1 MPKFSVIV
9 PVYNAEKYIKQC
21 VCSLVNQQYGNYE
34 IILVNDCSTDTSLE
48 LCNSFARQ
56 YTNVVVINQPQNKGV
71 SAARN
76 KGIEVA
82 KGDYILFVDSDD
94 FVSEDYFE
102 TLETLIVEE
111 YDLISFGNY
120 DYLIDGDGSTETK
133 LSDMNYDVSC
143 NDTSPWNKL
152 FLKIEEYDLISFGNY
167 DYLIDGDGSTETKL
181 SDMNYDVSCN
191 DTSPWNKL
199 FLKTFFA
206 SPWNKLFLKKTLLHY
221 NIRFDESCVCYE
233 DYLFNVE
240 YCKHISTFKTTVTSP
255 WNKLFL
261 KKTLLHY
268 NIRFDESCVCY
279 EDYLFNVEY
288 CKHISTFK
296 TTVKPL
302 YYYRQFT
309 NVNHVS
315 KRKWG
320 KQFQIS
326 RKVAAKTDEI
336 IASKREVEDLSEIRR
351 YVYKAYLVELE
362 ASKAS
367 NKGYR
372 DSMKELLRD
381 INFIKAVNS
390 INPCGTKLTLFK
402 ILHKMNLTLG
412 CKFIIESLL

>member
-21 VCSLVNQQYGNYE
+21 VCSLVNQQYINYE
-34 IILVNDCSTDTSLE
+34 IILVNDCSTDASLE

-56 YTNVVVINQPQNKGV
+56 YTNIVVINQPQNKGV

-102 TLETLIVEE
+102 TLETLIAEE

-120 DYLIDGDGSTETK
+120 DYFIDGDGSIETK
-133 LSDMNYDVSC
+133 LSDMNYNVSC
-143 NDTSPWNKL
+143 NDT
-152 FLKIEEYDLISFGNY
+152 F
-167 DYLIDGDGSTETKL
+167 
-181 SDMNYDVSCN
+181 
-191 DTSPWNKL
+191 PWNKL

-206 SPWNKLFLKKTLLHY
+206 SPWNKLFLKKILLHY

-233 DYLFNVE
+233 DYLFN
-240 YCKHISTFKTTVTSP
+240 
-255 WNKLFL
+255 L
-261 KKTLLHY
+261 
-268 NIRFDESCVCY
+268 
-279 EDYLFNVEY
+279 EY

-302 YYYRQFT
+302 YYYRQYT

-320 KQFQIS
+320 EFLLIS
-326 RKVAAKTDEI
+326 EKVARFTDEFI
-336 IASKREVEDLSEIRR
+336 EMKKEKENLSNLRR
-351 YVYKAYLVELE
+351 YTYQSFMVELQ
-362 ASKAS
+362 SVK
-367 NKGYR
+367 NRCDDKLYT
-372 DSMKELLRD
+372 
-381 INFIKAVNS
+381 KAVRQVVRNKSFQNS
-390 INPCGTKLTLFK
+390 VRAISPRGIKLSVFDTLCRCRLYFLATIMIKTGFK
-402 ILHKMNLTLG
+402 
-412 CKFIIESLL
+412 

>member
-56 YTNVVVINQPQNKGV
+56 YTNVVVINQSQNKGV

-102 TLETLIVEE
+102 TLETLIVE
-111 YDLISFGNY
+111 
-120 DYLIDGDGSTETK
+120 
-133 LSDMNYDVSC
+133 
-143 NDTSPWNKL
+143 
-152 FLKIEEYDLISFGNY
+152 EEYDLISFGNY

-206 SPWNKLFLKKTLLHY
+206 SPCNKLFLKKILLRY

-233 DYLFNVE
+233 DYM
-240 YCKHISTFKTTVTSP
+240 
-255 WNKLFL
+255 
-261 KKTLLHY
+261 
-268 NIRFDESCVCY
+268 
-279 EDYLFNVEY
+279 FNVEY

-362 ASKAS
+362 ASKAL

-402 ILHKMNLTLG
+402 ILYKMNLTLG